1 MAAAFQGAHGVQQAN
16 MEAAEAAALERL
28 DADAAMLW
36 EESDLGAAPALP
48 AGIGYVDMGDMGGL
62 EARAQAGEEDPPP
75 SEAVGITSR
84 PAVAAAAE
92 WSPPLKQRR
101 AAASRHEDGRATR
114 LLPAGAL
121 GVLSA
126 WLWTPEHFAWPYP
139 SGDAAIVRRAR
150 AGVLHSISGWPSGTV
165 GEIAHERTRA
175 RAAEER
181 ETLSA
186 AAGIT
191 VRQTMNW
198 LTNARKRVWK
208 VCARAAAAIWP
219 CRA

>member
-1 MAAAFQGAHGVQQAN
+1 
-16 MEAAEAAALERL
+16 
-28 DADAAMLW
+28 
-36 EESDLGAAPALP
+36 
-48 AGIGYVDMGDMGGL
+48 MGDMGGL

-92 WSPPLKQRR
+92 RSPPLKQRR

-139 SGDAAIVRRAR
+139 SGEAAIVRHCAR
-150 AGVLHSISGWPSGTV
+150 AGVLHSISGWPSGTF

-175 RAAEER
+175 RAAAEER
-181 ETLSA
+181 ETLA
-186 AAGIT
+186 ASAGIT

-208 VCARAAAAIWP
+208 VCARAAAAICP